1 MSTPKKSS
9 KSSAKKAPSAK
20 TAASR
25 PRKKIVKT
33 AEPLMAYESVA
44 NVKTSV
50 TSTRRNVAGVIERT
64 DKYKNIADGL
74 VPFRFATEYAGSGN
88 SLDVR
93 DAVILCQNAYYN
105 FSQFRNVIDLM
116 TEFSLGDI

>member
-74 VPFRFATEYAGSGN
+74 GPFRFATE
-88 SLDVR
+88 
-93 DAVILCQNAYYN
+93 
-105 FSQFRNVIDLM
+105 
-116 TEFSLGDI
+116 